1 MIMRQILPFNSS
13 WCDVNF
19 SIIIYMWSIF
29 NFPDDKLKKS
39 KLSTLKK
46 IQKSY
51 NKEIPY
57 LREKIPSLESSISTT
72 NYIFDYEDYPGERQ
86 YTQSLRDAEL
96 QPLLLQLN
104 QSKTSLKKLEK
115 LKKRVD
121 PLVDAGIEERN
132 KLTHHFYK
140 KLGKDPLRKIHD
152 YSSFNDIRVSR
163 SAPTKRKRSKS
174 PGRKGGRNNTKRT
187 HQK

>member
-1 MIMRQILPFNSS
+1 MVVRKLKNDDQKINKYPLLQWMNTRQILPFNSS

-72 NYIFDYEDYPGERQ
+72 NYIFDYEDYDGQRQ
-86 YTQSLRDAEL
+86 H
-96 QPLLLQLN
+96 LLW
-104 QSKTSLKKLEK
+104 
-115 LKKRVD
+115 
-121 PLVDAGIEERN
+121 
-132 KLTHHFYK
+132 
-140 KLGKDPLRKIHD
+140 
-152 YSSFNDIRVSR
+152 
-163 SAPTKRKRSKS
+163 
-174 PGRKGGRNNTKRT
+174 RT
-187 HQK
+187 M

>member
-1 MIMRQILPFNSS
+1 
-13 WCDVNF
+13 
-19 SIIIYMWSIF
+19 MWSIF

-57 LREKIPSLESSISTT
+57 LREKIPSLEASIRTT
-72 NYIFDYEDYPGERQ
+72 NYVFDHEDYDGQRQ
-86 YTQSLRDAEL
+86 HTQSLRDDEL
-96 QPLLLQLN
+96 RPLLLQLN

-132 KLTHHFYK
+132 KVTHHFYN
-140 KLGKDPLRKIHD
+140 KLGNDPLMKIHD

-174 PGRKGGRNNTKRT
+174 PGRKGGHNNTKRI